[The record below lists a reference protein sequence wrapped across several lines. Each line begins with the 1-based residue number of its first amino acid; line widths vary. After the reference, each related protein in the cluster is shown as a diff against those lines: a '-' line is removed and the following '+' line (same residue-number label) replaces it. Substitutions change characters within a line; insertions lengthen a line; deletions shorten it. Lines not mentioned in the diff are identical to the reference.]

1 MKLSL
6 ITATHHRV
14 DKFATVALPSV
25 LAQTDRSFEWV
36 VVNDGRDEKTR
47 YLISEVKSKTD
58 ITITYLEM
66 NHPELGFGLC
76 HARNLG
82 LEAASGDFVAY
93 LDDDN
98 ALAPGF
104 VESVRKFF
112 QHNST
117 IRCSMVRQRRRR
129 DVTSKGTLVRQGA
142 TFYSPGVESSTEDL
156 IQQNQLFDS
165 NGFVHTRSF
174 APLWNPSYKVFADYE
189 YFLQCLSRWGRKS
202 FKLNPLVLVDY
213 VQSKEGV
220 IGQSNYGEWAKELQQ
235 ICCSSNE
242 YSVLTQADM
251 AALGQ
256 MVEQWNRKHQQGL
269 SLPGFSAK

>member
-1 MKLSL
+1 MRLSL

-25 LAQTDRSFEWV
+25 LAQTDRNFEWV

-66 NHPELGFGLC
+66 DHPEVGFGLC

-82 LEAASGDFVAY
+82 LEAASGDLVAY

-98 ALAPGF
+98 ALAPKF

-112 QHNST
+112 QHHST

-129 DVTSKGTLVRQGA
+129 DITSKGTLVRQGP
-142 TFYSPGVESSTEDL
+142 TFYSPNITSSTEDL

-165 NGFVHTRSF
+165 NGFTHTRKD

-189 YFLQCLSRWGRKS
+189 YFLQCLNRWGRKS
-202 FKLNPLVLVDY
+202 FKLNRSY
-213 VQSKEGV
+213 
-220 IGQSNYGEWAKELQQ
+220 W
-235 ICCSSNE
+235 
-242 YSVLTQADM
+242 
-251 AALGQ
+251 
-256 MVEQWNRKHQQGL
+256 
-269 SLPGFSAK
+269 